1 VSNTA
6 LGALLVVAGYLS
18 GSIPY
23 GLILGRLFLGVDV
36 RKVGSGNIG
45 GTNVARV
52 DKKLGAATIV
62 LDILKAV
69 IPLLLA
75 QRLLAG
81 APGYDYWIM
90 GVAVAAFVGH
100 VYPVWL
106 GFKGGK
112 GVASAFG
119 VYLVL
124 TPWLALAGV
133 ATWVGTWLLTRMS
146 SLGSLLGTL
155 VCVVGM
161 IVMRGIGHPLTWSVI
176 AVGALIFARHREN
189 IRRILSGEER
199 RRMRV

>member
-1 VSNTA
+1 VSTTA
-6 LGALLVVAGYLS
+6 LGALLVVIGYLS
-18 GSIPY
+18 GSVPY
-23 GLILGRLFLGVDV
+23 GLVLARIFLGVDV
-36 RKVGSGNIG
+36 RTVGSGNIG

-69 IPLLLA
+69 IPVMVA

-81 APGYDYWIM
+81 SPHGDYWVM
-90 GVAVAAFVGH
+90 GVAIAAFAGH

-106 GFKGGK
+106 RFQGGK

-124 TPWLALAGV
+124 APWAALAGV
-133 ATWVGTWLLTRMS
+133 GAWAGTYLLTRMS

-161 IVMRGIGHPLTWSVI
+161 VATRGLADPLTWSVI
-176 AVGALIFARHREN
+176 VVGALIFWRHRAN
-189 IRRILSGEER
+189 IARIASGEEK
-199 RRMRV
+199 RRMKV